1 MRDECGLYR
10 QMLVPSLLPE
20 GGQNMR
26 WMDVHIDVA
35 LTTVSI
41 FGISCLCLMV

>member
-10 QMLVPSLLPE
+10 QMLVPSFLPDV
-20 GGQNMR
+20 GQNMQ

-35 LTTVSI
+35 LTTVPI
-41 FGISCLCLMV
+41 FGIS